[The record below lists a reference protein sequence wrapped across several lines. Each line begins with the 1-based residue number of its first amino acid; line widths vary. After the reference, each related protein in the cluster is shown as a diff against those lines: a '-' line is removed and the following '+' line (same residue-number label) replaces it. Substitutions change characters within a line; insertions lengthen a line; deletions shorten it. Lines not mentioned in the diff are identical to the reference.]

1 MTRQR
6 IGAFIAGR
14 RKSRNITQSELAEK
28 MGVSDKAVSKWERN
42 LSYPDITLTPKLAK
56 ELGVTVDELLN
67 GEQSAKV
74 EDNAGKSSLMKRLM
88 QSIGRTDKQ
97 KMNQFI
103 FACVSIVF
111 IVTIAA
117 ALIVSSAVAYGTD
130 NDTQWW
136 QYVVGGVIVVWIP
149 YALAVYVRKYK
160 VVRVMLASVILL
172 TLYAALIE
180 YMTETT
186 GWVRDIYLPI
196 LAISVVAIVAIVLL
210 VRRKVSG
217 WFIAAAILLAIALVS
232 LVANFLADK
241 YVISI
246 GGEADSIGTF
256 INLVTSIALLALA
269 AFTGI
274 VGLLSRK

>member
-1 MTRQR
+1 
-6 IGAFIAGR
+6 
-14 RKSRNITQSELAEK
+14 
-28 MGVSDKAVSKWERN
+28 
-42 LSYPDITLTPKLAK
+42 
-56 ELGVTVDELLN
+56 
-67 GEQSAKV
+67 
-74 EDNAGKSSLMKRLM
+74 
-88 QSIGRTDKQ
+88 
-97 KMNQFI
+97 
-103 FACVSIVF
+103 
-111 IVTIAA
+111 
-117 ALIVSSAVAYGTD
+117 
-130 NDTQWW
+130 
-136 QYVVGGVIVVWIP
+136 
-149 YALAVYVRKYK
+149 
-160 VVRVMLASVILL
+160 MLASVILL